1 MTVAAKKAAPAK
13 ATATPATKRKP
24 AGKRKTTPPRP
35 RRLGAVETALCADLA
50 VIRAA
55 SPQLADSA
63 LAATAL
69 AMAREIDKPR
79 NSATSKS
86 MCAARLTDALE
97 ELRALT
103 PPAKESDGVDDLKR
117 RRAERKAAAT
127 A

>member
-1 MTVAAKKAAPAK
+1 VAAKKPVPAKVVAAP
-13 ATATPATKRKP
+13 PATKRKP
-24 AGKRKTTPPRP
+24 PAKRKTAPRA

-55 SPQLADSA
+55 SPELADSA

-97 ELRALT
+97 QLRALT
-103 PPAKESDGVDDLKR
+103 PPAEESDDVDDLKR
-117 RRAERKAAAT
+117 RRAERRAAAT